1 MLGRAKPVLQ
11 FRRKFVAL
19 AQSAH
24 IVSTVGPA
32 GLDQDVLALD
42 KTGILEGMRRA
53 STPAP
58 GPNRCWQTPPQ
69 ASLVGVEIF
78 VCISTPSATILKKK
92 VGSCIAHVCFLT
104 QSGHFTAAT
113 SNQNQCSVHT
123 RSGALL
129 A

>member
-1 MLGRAKPVLQ
+1 MSARSISEQNLGRISVLFILWDGAEIVGPVLGRAKPVLQ

-42 KTGILEGMRRA
+42 KTRILEGLRRA

-58 GPNRCWQTPPQ
+58 GSRI
-69 ASLVGVEIF
+69 AVGKPHHRQV
-78 VCISTPSATILKKK
+78 
-92 VGSCIAHVCFLT
+92 
-104 QSGHFTAAT
+104 
-113 SNQNQCSVHT
+113 
-123 RSGALL
+123 LL
-129 A
+129 E